1 MNAEKAR
8 SPATKLFFPHTV
20 IASLMP
26 RIDLS
31 DTGSTMLKDFSAW
44 TIDEKVVFLH
54 EILEHRATP
63 QMVLDKLNKVKY
75 SGSDHYEYFTKI

>member
-1 MNAEKAR
+1 
-8 SPATKLFFPHTV
+8 
-20 IASLMP
+20 MP

-54 EILEHRATP
+54 EILEHRDTP
-63 QMVLDKLNKVKY
+63 PLVLDKLNKVKY
-75 SGSDHYEYFTKI
+75 SSSDHYEYFTKI